1 MIEVDATGHL
11 CPLPVLRARRALE
24 SLGDGAS
31 LRLLATD
38 PATKKD
44 VPAFC
49 QETGNK
55 LLEAGEEDGTFLY
68 VIEKRPGNNV
78 QS

>member
-1 MIEVDATGHL
+1 MIEIDATGHL

-24 SLGDGAS
+24 SLGDGDS

-38 PATKKD
+38 PGTKKD

-49 QETGNK
+49 RETGNR
-55 LLEAGEEDGTFLY
+55 LLESGEEAGIFLY
-68 VIEKRPGNNV
+68 VIRKGAGNNV